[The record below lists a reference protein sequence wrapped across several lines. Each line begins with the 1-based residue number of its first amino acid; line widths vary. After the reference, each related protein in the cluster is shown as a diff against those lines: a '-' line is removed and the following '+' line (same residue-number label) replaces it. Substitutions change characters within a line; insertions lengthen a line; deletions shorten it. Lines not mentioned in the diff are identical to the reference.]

1 MSARPVGTPSTAPRP
16 AVVAGAALLNLC
28 LGSLY
33 AWSVFVEPL
42 QRDLGWS
49 ASAASSVFAA
59 SVVVFCITT
68 VLAGPLA
75 DRAAPRRAA
84 LVSAACA
91 AGGLAASAAT
101 TSVWWLLVCYAGV
114 FGVGNG
120 LGYVV
125 ALTAARRAL
134 PDHGG
139 TGVGVAVA
147 GYALGPLLVAAPLG
161 AVIAALGWR
170 HAFLLAGGL
179 LGAVM
184 VVAAALLG
192 GGPPPPRPSPP
203 PPPPPRGASRRT
215 RPRATLL
222 TRPHGVGLWLVFACG
237 AFAGLMVVGH
247 AAPLLLDRGLSATA
261 ASAAV
266 SLLAAGNASGRVL
279 AGWASDRI
287 GAPLALTVAL
297 AVAAVAAIVLAVS
310 GGAVLVALV
319 TTVGVAYGA
328 VAAAVPAATADLF
341 GEAAFGANFGVVFTA
356 WGVGGFFGPLVG
368 GWLAERAGYTAALQ
382 AAAAVAALG
391 LLAALWLRRAAPRA
405 A

>member
-1 MSARPVGTPSTAPRP
+1 ML
-16 AVVAGAALLNLC
+16 AGATLLNLC

-33 AWSVFVEPL
+33 AWSVFVDPL

-49 ASAASSVFAA
+49 SSAVASVFAV
-59 SVVVFCITT
+59 SVVVFCATT
-68 VLAGPLA
+68 VVAGPVA
-75 DRAAPRRAA
+75 DRAPPRRAA
-84 LVSAACA
+84 LVAAVCA
-91 AGGLAASAAT
+91 GGGLAASAAT
-101 TSVWWLLVCYAGV
+101 TSVWWLLAWYAGA

-134 PDHGG
+134 PEHGG

-170 HAFLLAGGL
+170 QAFLLAGGVLAALMLVAAQL
-179 LGAVM
+179 LGR
-184 VVAAALLG
+184 G
-192 GGPPPPRPSPP
+192 PSPP
-203 PPPPPRGASRRT
+203 ARGAPRRR

-222 TRPHGVGLWLVFACG
+222 TRPQGVGLWVVFACG
-237 AFAGLMVVGH
+237 AFAGLMVVSH

-279 AGWASDRI
+279 AGWAADRI
-287 GAPLALTVAL
+287 GAPLALIIALAAATVA
-297 AVAAVAAIVLAVS
+297 AAAVAVS
-310 GGAVLVALV
+310 GGAVLLAAVA
-319 TTVGVAYGA
+319 TVGVAYGA

-356 WGVGGFFGPLVG
+356 WGVGGFLGPLIG
-368 GWLAERAGYTAALQ
+368 GWLAERAGYGAALQ
-382 AAAAVAALG
+382 TAGAVAAVG
-391 LLAALWLRRAAPRA
+391 LIAALRLRRAAPVTSA
-405 A
+405 